1 MMQESDV
8 SVARR
13 DEKVRRTTEILFIV
27 EEDAEGGYMATA
39 VGESIVTQGETID
52 ELRANIREAIVCHFD
67 EGARPGA
74 VRLHFVRDEVMR
86 L

>member
-74 VRLHFVRDEVMR
+74 VRLHFVRDEVMS